1 MILTRGGVLQLQVL
15 IFPVLISINNWVKWL
30 VYYIA
35 IVCVCAFC
43 CYSFWETNKRLK
55 MCHHHL
61 SLYLCIWN
69 FVVNPN
75 EYISIVTRCCWIC
88 GIWTINKATE
98 TTVTILRNES
108 RNLYAPVVGA
118 DSRLHLPALW
128 AQKST
133 VMSKESG
140 HTRPGFRCCF
150 CCGCCFCYR
159 RCCCCCCWFSTAHRH
174 IHANMHTISFFHPT
188 LTNSFLAVL
197 LHPSSIVWKSHTN
210 NSYLIN
216 TINVQ
221 KKTAILATGAL
232 SINSTALS
240 SSFFTSIWP
249 TSTHTHEK
257 CRRRPVC
264 WMSTRDV
271 SDIKNRG
278 IEYILILQRL
288 DYR

>member
-1 MILTRGGVLQLQVL
+1 MVSIL
-15 IFPVLISINNWVKWL
+15 
-30 VYYIA
+30 YYNC
-35 IVCVCAFC
+35 VCVCFLLL
-43 CYSFWETNKRLK
+43 FGLRDKQRLK

-69 FVVNPN
+69 LVVKPN
-75 EYISIVTRCCWIC
+75 EYISIVTRCCRIC

-98 TTVTILRNES
+98 TTETILRNES
-108 RNLYAPVVGA
+108 RNFYAPVVGA

-150 CCGCCFCYR
+150 CCGCCYCY
-159 RCCCCCCWFSTAHRH
+159 RCCCCCFSTAHTL

-188 LTNSFLAVL
+188 LTNSFLAVQ
-197 LHPSSIVWKSHTN
+197 LHPSSIVCKSCTN

-221 KKTAILATGAL
+221 KKTTILATDAL

-271 SDIKNRG
+271 SDIKNRS
-278 IEYILILQRL
+278 IEYILMLQR
-288 DYR
+288 